1 MLTSITICIAIVLVL
16 FFVFRKQSKLISYGL
31 LVNQR
36 NIKIGE
42 HQYIIEQYRFKNAID
57 SFHYYRKV
65 VSDFSILP
73 KLRHS
78 KYDLYDWNFTYL
90 EFEPFSIRFAKYG
103 DVLQCIKS
111 VQPISI
117 SDFESDY
124 ADILKQINS

>member
-1 MLTSITICIAIVLVL
+1 MIL

-36 NIKIGE
+36 NITIRE
-42 HQYIIEQYRFKNAID
+42 HQYNVEQYRFKNAID

-78 KYDLYDWNFTYL
+78 KFDLYDWNFTYL

-111 VQPISI
+111 LKPISI
-117 SDFESDY
+117 SDFEADY
-124 ADILKQINS
+124 GDILKQVG